1 MRFTLP
7 QLVGAL
13 SPLSLLLACASMGGT
28 AGSPNVITAPELAR
42 TGSGSAYDAVRRIR
56 PEMLRTRAP
65 GSLQLWSASHP
76 LVAVD
81 NALTGGVEVLR
92 AIPAADVTRIEYID
106 SWRASKKY
114 GLQLPD
120 GIVLVSKRTGSA
132 AELSL
137 NDQR

>member
-1 MRFTLP
+1 MRSILP

-13 SPLSLLLACASMGGT
+13 SSLSLLLACASMGGT

-42 TGSGSAYDAVRRIR
+42 TRSGSAYDAVRRIR

-81 NALTGGVEVLR
+81 NTLTGGVEVLR

-106 SWRASKKY
+106 SWKASKKY
-114 GLQLPD
+114 GLQLRD
-120 GIVLVSKRTGSA
+120 GIVLVARRTGSA
-132 AELSL
+132 TELSMK
-137 NDQR
+137 DQR